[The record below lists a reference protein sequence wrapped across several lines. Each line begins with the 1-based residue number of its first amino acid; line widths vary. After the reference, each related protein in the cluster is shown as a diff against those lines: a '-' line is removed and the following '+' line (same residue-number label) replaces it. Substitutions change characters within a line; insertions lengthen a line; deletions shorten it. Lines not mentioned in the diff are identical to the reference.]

1 MQVRVR
7 MPDLVVRGMDT
18 MLLERVRRLAISRGW
33 SHRQAVTA
41 LVECGLFYIDMHP
54 GNGFASPELD
64 VLQEAVSA
72 LERLPRGG
80 DF

>member
-1 MQVRVR
+1 
-7 MPDLVVRGMDT
+7 
-18 MLLERVRRLAISRGW
+18 MLLERVRRLAMSRGW

-54 GNGFASPELD
+54 GNGFASTEMD
-64 VLQEAVSA
+64 VLQEALSA
-72 LERLPRGG
+72 LESIPVGK